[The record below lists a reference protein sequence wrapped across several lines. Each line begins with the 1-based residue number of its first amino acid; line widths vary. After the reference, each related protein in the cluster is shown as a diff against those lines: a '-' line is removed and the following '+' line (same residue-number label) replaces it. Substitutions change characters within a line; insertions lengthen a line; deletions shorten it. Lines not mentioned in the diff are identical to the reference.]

1 MCGGNRRPGHVGKDR
16 GYGSPP
22 SSLPANL
29 TLTIEP
35 YADEGPQWIVA
46 QAEAEIVMRYG
57 DLDG

>member
-1 MCGGNRRPGHVGKDR
+1 MDRP
-16 GYGSPP
+16 PP
-22 SSLPANL
+22 SLPANL